1 MHKVGH
7 NMTKTIDQYGKR
19 AVLFSIGCLATVLA
33 LIGVWTPGLPTTPF
47 LLVAL
52 WAFSG
57 SSQRLHTWL
66 TSAPVFGAAMKHVK
80 LFQEKRVVKKEVRI
94 VAQLCAWSS
103 FLVML
108 LLYGPRSYTT
118 MIVFAAALLCSI
130 SMWMFRAKRVSDQR
144 S

>member
-1 MHKVGH
+1 M
-7 NMTKTIDQYGKR
+7 MRTIDRYGKR
-19 AVLFSIGCLATVLA
+19 AVLFSIGCLAVGFA

-57 SSQRLHTWL
+57 SSSRLHAWL
-66 TSAPVFGAAMKHVK
+66 ISAPVFGAAMHHVK
-80 LFQEKRVVKKEVRI
+80 LFQEKRVVKKEARI
-94 VAQLCAWSS
+94 FAQLCAWSS
-103 FLVML
+103 FLIML
-108 LLYGPRSYTT
+108 LLYGLRSYTT

-130 SMWMFRAKRVSDQR
+130 SMWIFRAERMTEQR